1 MDNNPDLIAHGDPVI
16 GLAGFAGLANVFR
29 VGDPNAAAGPSS
41 IDFYAPDQ
49 NGYTTLSVD
58 QWGNLTVDFWGID
71 SYAANTFPQPTD
83 PASLI
88 MSFTIDVPEPA
99 SLSVLAVGILG
110 LAGLRQR
117 RDCSLTRR

>member
-1 MDNNPDLIAHGDPVI
+1 MPCAKTTASRL
-16 GLAGFAGLANVFR
+16 
-29 VGDPNAAAGPSS
+29 PSHRE
-41 IDFYAPDQ
+41 P
-49 NGYTTLSVD
+49 GSVD